1 MPFQL
6 TPDKID
12 HDLEFE
18 WLLCLSSRLQSS
30 QLLRPTKVGWIQRH
44 KELPA
49 LTTSRSLGENP
60 SARSSLDKKY
70 RNHEAKRGAS
80 VSS

>member
-1 MPFQL
+1 MPSPL
-6 TPDKID
+6 NPDKID

-30 QLLRPTKVGWIQRH
+30 QRLLPMKVGGIRRP
-44 KELPA
+44 EEFPA
-49 LTTSRSLGENP
+49 LTTGRSLGENTGGH
-60 SARSSLDKKY
+60 SILNKKY
-70 RNHEAKRGAS
+70 RNHEARRGAS